1 MVLQREL
8 SVVVSIIQ
16 AVLINAVSFV
26 NKAGFWD
33 ARHNNYIHN
42 LLELSK

>member
-1 MVLQREL
+1 MVLQREF

-26 NKAGFWD
+26 NKAVFWNT
-33 ARHNNYIHN
+33 RCNNYIHN
-42 LLELSK
+42 LLELLK